1 MNIGYARVSTQDQN
15 PGLQVQALQGAG
27 VLTIRQEYRSGAES
41 RPVLDQLL
49 RELRPGD
56 VLMVYKV
63 DRLARSLLDLL
74 RVLQAV
80 ADAGASFKSLTEPI
94 ETTSPAG
101 RMLVQLL
108 GAFAEFERAIIRER
122 CAAGMVVA
130 RQNGVRFGRPPSL
143 TADQRGEAVKLS
155 GAGLTTKAIAA
166 RFRCHP
172 DTVARALGTKAPQR
186 AR

>member
-1 MNIGYARVSTQDQN
+1 MNIGYARVSTADQD
-15 PGLQVQALQGAG
+15 PGSQVQALQAAG
-27 VLTIRQEYRSGAES
+27 VQEIRQEWRSGAAD
-41 RPVLDQLL
+41 RPELERLL
-49 RELRPGD
+49 CELRPGD

-63 DRLARSLLDLL
+63 DRLARSLADLL

-80 ADAGASFKSLTEPI
+80 SDAGASFKSLTEPI

-130 RQNGVRFGRPPSL
+130 RQRGVRFGRPPLVSPAL
-143 TADQRGEAVKLS
+143 RDQAAKLRA
-155 GAGLTTKAIAA
+155 AGLSMRAIAA
-166 RFRCHP
+166 RLKCSERTIGRVLASP
-172 DTVARALGTKAPQR
+172 
-186 AR
+186 

>member
-1 MNIGYARVSTQDQN
+1 LALVGYARVSTVDQDT
-15 PGLQVQALQGAG
+15 GLQLRALRLAGVRRIVQETRSGAG
-27 VLTIRQEYRSGAES
+27 VRPELEALLTR
-41 RPVLDQLL
+41 
-49 RELRPGD
+49 LRPGD

-63 DRLARSLLDLL
+63 DRLARSLADLL

-130 RQNGVRFGRPPSL
+130 RQKGVRFGRPPAL
-143 TADQRGEAVKLS
+143 TAAQRDQGRRS
-155 GAGLTTKAIAA
+155 WPPGAWPSTRLHAEWAA
-166 RFRCHP
+166 AHAPSAGWCGP
-172 DTVARALGTKAPQR
+172 DASA
-186 AR
+186 

>member
-27 VLTIRQEYRSGAES
+27 VLTIRQEYRSGAET

-63 DRLARSLLDLL
+63 DRLARSLADLL

-130 RQNGVRFGRPPSL
+130 RQKGVRFGRPPKVTDKL
-143 TADQRGEAVKLS
+143 RADAARLQALGLS
-155 GAGLTTKAIAA
+155 QKAIAG
-166 RFRCHP
+166 RLKCSER
-172 DTVARALGTKAPQR
+172 TVGRALPPR
-186 AR
+186 A